1 MMAPGE
7 TSMLR
12 ISHFA
17 LLAAACTAA
26 GAASAPCPEESRG
39 TLEEWKCYGE
49 VEYAARMEG
58 EDFGA
63 RFVLFESGER
73 LYEKRDSAGTKM
85 RLMGRGWQLYRG
97 LEREDSTVVGRHD
110 PFIFFEFALITPL
123 VALAASGQPPSA
135 LAQGPTP
142 VAYTVDSAPIAL
154 LREIGIRSVKGRI
167 EKQGE
172 RYAFAADSVGN
183 VPTGLLAMSVQGH
196 WTPEMP
202 PSFPDSMP
210 LAGWR
215 YHCTPT
221 SVDVRNNH
229 RPVPPGITLEDVRKG
244 WRGAC

>member
-1 MMAPGE
+1 
-7 TSMLR
+7 MLR
-12 ISHFA
+12 ISQ
-17 LLAAACTAA
+17 LAVLTAVSTAA
-26 GAASAPCPEESRG
+26 GAPSAPCPEESRG
-39 TLEEWKCYGE
+39 TLDEWKCYGE
-49 VEYAARMEG
+49 VEYASRMEG

-63 RFVLFESGER
+63 RFVLFANGER

-142 VAYTVDSAPIAL
+142 VAYTVDSAPIPL
-154 LREIGIRSVKGRI
+154 LREIGIRSVRGGI
-167 EKQGE
+167 EKHGE
-172 RYAFAADSVGN
+172 RYTFAADSVGN

-196 WTPEMP
+196 WTTEMP
-202 PSFPDSMP
+202 QPFPDSMP

-215 YHCTPT
+215 YHCAPT

-229 RPVPPGITLEDVRKG
+229 RPVPPGTTLEHVRKG
-244 WRGAC
+244 WRGPC

>member
-1 MMAPGE
+1 
-7 TSMLR
+7 MLR
-12 ISHFA
+12 ISQ
-17 LLAAACTAA
+17 LAVLTAVSTAA

-39 TLEEWKCYGE
+39 TLDEWKCYGE
-49 VEYAARMEG
+49 VEYASRMEG

-63 RFVLFESGER
+63 RFVLFENGER
-73 LYEKRDSAGTKM
+73 LDEKRDSAGVKM

-167 EKQGE
+167 EKHGE
-172 RYAFAADSVGN
+172 RYTFAADSVGN

-196 WTPEMP
+196 WTTQMP
-202 PSFPDSMP
+202 QPFPDSMP

-215 YHCTPT
+215 YHCAPT

-229 RPVPPGITLEDVRKG
+229 RPVPPGTTLEHVRKG
-244 WRGAC
+244 WRAQAAAA